1 MKKIFSL
8 FLLSFFLVSLISTPG
23 YGQKVSDILEK
34 MIKARGGRTALKNVK
49 DITITGTM
57 EMIAMGMSG
66 SIALYQKEPDK
77 MRWDLDFSGMV
88 FTRATD
94 GKIAWGTNFQTGGM
108 EELPEQEATEFKRN
122 ALGYDSLLNPKKYG
136 ITFALKGK
144 KQIEGKDYLVLEQ
157 TYADGHKATHYIDS
171 KTYLIYKSVTTAQ
184 GMMGGEVE
192 EETFLS
198 DYKKV
203 NGVMISHTMT
213 VLQGG
218 EQFLTMSYTE
228 VKLNT
233 GLEDSLF
240 KPLFP
245 EGRSRQV

>member
-8 FLLSFFLVSLISTPG
+8 FLLSFFLVSLISAPG

-57 EMIAMGMSG
+57 EMIAMGASG
-66 SIALYQKEPDK
+66 SIVLYQKEPDK
-77 MRWDLDFSGMV
+77 MRWEIDLGGGMM

-94 GKIAWGTNFQTGGM
+94 GKIAWGTNFQTGSL
-108 EELPEQEATEFKRN
+108 EELPEQEAAEFKRN

-136 ITFALKGK
+136 ITFTFKGK

-157 TYADGHKATHYIDS
+157 TYADGHKVTHTIDS
-171 KTYLIYKSVTTAQ
+171 KTYLTYKTETTAQ

-192 EETFLS
+192 EETFFS

-203 NGVMISHTMT
+203 NGVMTAYTMT

-218 EQFLTMSYTE
+218 EQFFIMSYTE

-233 GLEDSLF
+233 GLKDSLF
-240 KPLFP
+240 KM
-245 EGRSRQV
+245 

>member
-1 MKKIFSL
+1 
-8 FLLSFFLVSLISTPG
+8 
-23 YGQKVSDILEK
+23 
-34 MIKARGGRTALKNVK
+34 
-49 DITITGTM
+49 M
-57 EMIAMGMSG
+57 EMIAMGVSG

-77 MRWDLDFSGMV
+77 MRWDIDMSGMV

-94 GKIAWGTNFQTGGM
+94 GKIAWGTNFQAGGL
-108 EELPEQEATEFKRN
+108 EELPEQEAAEFKRN
-122 ALGYDSLLNPKKYG
+122 ALGFDSLLNPKKYG
-136 ITFALKGK
+136 M
-144 KQIEGKDYLVLEQ
+144 

-171 KTYLIYKSVTTAQ
+171 KTYLTYKTVTPAQ

-213 VLQGG
+213 VLQDG

-240 KPLFP
+240 KM
-245 EGRSRQV
+245 

>member
-1 MKKIFSL
+1 MKKTFSL

-34 MIKARGGRTALKNVK
+34 MIKARGGRTALKNIK
-49 DITITGTM
+49 DITLTGTM
-57 EMIAMGMSG
+57 DMIAMGASG
-66 SIALYQKEPDK
+66 SIAIYKKEPDN
-77 MRWDLDFSGMV
+77 MRWDIDMSGMM
-88 FTRATD
+88 FTRVTD
-94 GKIAWGTNFQTGGM
+94 GKIAWGTNFQTGGL
-108 EELPEQEATEFKRN
+108 EELPEQEAAELKRS

-144 KQIEGKDYLVLEQ
+144 KQIEGKDYLILEQ
-157 TYADGHKATHYIDS
+157 TYADGHKATHYIDT
-171 KTYLIYKSVTTAQ
+171 KTYLIYKTVTTAQ

-203 NGVMISHTMT
+203 NGVMIAHTMT
-213 VLQGG
+213 VLQDG
-218 EQFLTMSYTE
+218 EEFLIMSYTE

-240 KPLFP
+240 KM
-245 EGRSRQV
+245 

>member
-23 YGQKVSDILEK
+23 YGQKVSDFLEK

-49 DITITGTM
+49 DITFTGTM

-66 SIALYQKEPDK
+66 SIAIYQKEPDK
-77 MRWDLDFSGMV
+77 MRWDLDMAGMV

-108 EELPEQEATEFKRN
+108 EELPEQEAAEFKRN

-136 ITFALKGK
+136 ITYALKGK

-157 TYADGHKATHYIDS
+157 THADGHKVTHYIDS
-171 KTYLIYKSVTTAQ
+171 KTYLTYKTVTTAQ
-184 GMMGGEVE
+184 GMMGGSEVE
-192 EETFLS
+192 EENFLS

-203 NGVMISHTMT
+203 NGVMIAHTMT
-213 VLQGG
+213 ALQDG
-218 EQFLTMSYTE
+218 EQVFTMSYTE

-240 KPLFP
+240 KM
-245 EGRSRQV
+245 